1 MYNTIRCVF
10 FTRDTVKRLWLS
22 PDEKQPGPNLPYEEG
37 NAMLV
42 HLMLELYNCDR
53 ELLSNEPLIRRV
65 LDEYPGRVDME
76 KVSPVHLYDIET
88 SNPLDAGLS
97 GFVVIAQ
104 SHISLHA
111 WPEYGEVDIDI
122 CSCKEFSQEDAIAFA
137 KEMFQTDDVES
148 HFVVRATRS
157 LRPEEPDPVR
167 FAEAMAARRNRAA
180 GLAPAEVG

>member
-1 MYNTIRCVF
+1 MYNRSRCQIF
-10 FTRDTVKRLWLS
+10 WTRWCGAASDGGGSGSSLVKLE
-22 PDEKQPGPNLPYEEG
+22 EKTKK
-37 NAMLV
+37 MLV
-42 HLMLELYNCDR
+42 HLMLELYGCNR
-53 ELLSNEPLIRRV
+53 EVLTNESLLRRV

-88 SNPLDAGLS
+88 SNPLDAGMS

-104 SHISLHA
+104 SHISMHA

-137 KEMFQTDDVES
+137 KEMFQTEDVEA

-157 LRPEEPDPVR
+157 LRPENPDPIR
-167 FAEAMAARRNRAA
+167 YEAAMAERMAKMAVR
-180 GLAPAEVG
+180 

>member
-1 MYNTIRCVF
+1 
-10 FTRDTVKRLWLS
+10 
-22 PDEKQPGPNLPYEEG
+22 
-37 NAMLV
+37 MLV
-42 HLMLELYNCDR
+42 HLMLEVYNVKR
-53 ELLSNEPLIRRV
+53 EILTDEPLLRRV
-65 LDEYPGRVDME
+65 LDEYPNRVDME

-88 SNPLDAGLS
+88 SNPLDAGMS

-137 KEMFQTDDVES
+137 KEIFQSDDIES

-157 LRPEEPDPVR
+157 VRPETPDPVR
-167 FAEAMAARRNRAA
+167 LEEAMAARLTKA
-180 GLAPAEVG
+180 GAR

>member
-1 MYNTIRCVF
+1 MNCENQNTE
-10 FTRDTVKRLWLS
+10 
-22 PDEKQPGPNLPYEEG
+22 EKPF
-37 NAMLV
+37 MLV
-42 HLMLELYNCDR
+42 HLMLELYHCDR
-53 ELLSNEPLIRRV
+53 ETLSNAPLLHKV
-65 LDEYPGRVDME
+65 LDEYPNRVDME

-137 KEMFQTDDVES
+137 KEVFKTDDVEA
-148 HFVVRATRS
+148 HFVVRGNRS
-157 LRPEEPDPVR
+157 LRPDTPDPVR
-167 FAEAMAARRNRAA
+167 YEEAMAVRNARRTV
-180 GLAPAEVG
+180 EVR

>member
-1 MYNTIRCVF
+1 
-10 FTRDTVKRLWLS
+10 
-22 PDEKQPGPNLPYEEG
+22 
-37 NAMLV
+37 MLV

-53 ELLSNEPLIRRV
+53 GLLSNEPLIRQV
-65 LDEYPGRVDME
+65 LDEYPARVDME

-137 KEMFQTDDVES
+137 KEMFQSDDVEA
-148 HFVVRATRS
+148 HFVVRGNRS
-157 LRPEEPDPVR
+157 LRPDVPDPAR
-167 FAEAMAARRNRAA
+167 YEAAMAAR
-180 GLAPAEVG
+180 LARVGGR

>member
-1 MYNTIRCVF
+1 
-10 FTRDTVKRLWLS
+10 
-22 PDEKQPGPNLPYEEG
+22 
-37 NAMLV
+37 MLV
-42 HLMLELYNCDR
+42 HLMLELYNIER
-53 ELLSNEPLIRRV
+53 EILSSEPLMRRV
-65 LDEYPGRVDME
+65 LDEYPAHIGME

-97 GFVVIAQ
+97 GFVIIAQ

-137 KEMFQTDDVES
+137 KEIFLTDDVEA

-157 LRPEEPDPVR
+157 VREE
-167 FAEAMAARRNRAA
+167 RNNKVTSGAS
-180 GLAPAEVG
+180 

>member
-1 MYNTIRCVF
+1 
-10 FTRDTVKRLWLS
+10 
-22 PDEKQPGPNLPYEEG
+22 
-37 NAMLV
+37 MLV

-53 ELLSNEPLIRRV
+53 EILSNEPLIRRV

-137 KEMFQTDDVES
+137 KEMFQSDDVEA
-148 HFVVRATRS
+148 HFVVRGNRS
-157 LRPEEPDPVR
+157 KRPSEPDPVR
-167 FAEAMAARRNRAA
+167 YTEAMAAR
-180 GLAPAEVG
+180 LAKVGVR